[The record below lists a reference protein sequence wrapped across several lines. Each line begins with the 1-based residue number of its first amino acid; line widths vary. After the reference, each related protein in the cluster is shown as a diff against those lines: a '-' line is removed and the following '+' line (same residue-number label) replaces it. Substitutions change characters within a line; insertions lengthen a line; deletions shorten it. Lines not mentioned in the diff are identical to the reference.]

1 LLLAIDFPA
10 ARDNASIPALKFAL
24 STKRLT
30 TATAQEH
37 AKSKPRSKATDKSVR
52 PTRPKSPRATFSV
65 VERLHFANLYG
76 LFTNSLRKTAV
87 GARPIGEGFAG
98 IQLPPPARKK

>member
-1 LLLAIDFPA
+1 LFLAVDFPA
-10 ARDNASIPALKFAL
+10 ARDNASIPALKFAQ
-24 STKRLT
+24 STNRST
-30 TATAQEH
+30 TATSQEH
-37 AKSKPRSKATDKSVR
+37 AKSKPRSKGDGQECPSYTGKISAHFGWRTV
-52 PTRPKSPRATFSV
+52 
-65 VERLHFANLYG
+65 HFANLYG